1 MISPPGLEAN
11 LTLRFLTHAAQAGP
25 ASGFTAVLL
34 AAAAFAALGAVA
46 GFAYGPDPTR
56 QPPPSR
62 APRRP
67 DRPAA
72 HPPAPAIGG
81 ARNDGTL
88 ASPGC
93 RADSPARPT
102 GFDLAGWGPDLHS
115 NGQARTETI
124 GN

>member
-62 APRRP
+62 APGDLTAQQLTPQHQRSAVP
-67 DRPAA
+67 ETTA
-72 HPPAPAIGG
+72 H
-81 ARNDGTL
+81 
-88 ASPGC
+88 
-93 RADSPARPT
+93 
-102 GFDLAGWGPDLHS
+102 
-115 NGQARTETI
+115 
-124 GN
+124 

>member
-25 ASGFTAVLL
+25 ASGFNAVLL

-62 APRRP
+62 APGDLTAQQLTPQHQRSAVP
-67 DRPAA
+67 ETTA
-72 HPPAPAIGG
+72 H
-81 ARNDGTL
+81 
-88 ASPGC
+88 
-93 RADSPARPT
+93 
-102 GFDLAGWGPDLHS
+102 
-115 NGQARTETI
+115 
-124 GN
+124 